1 MPLPARLPQGP
12 CFLVKVRTRKAAQVY
27 ATKKRT
33 STDGVRS
40 LARSLPPDESPEY
53 DLQGMIGL
61 LSIVAIGFFLGMRH
75 ATDPDHVI
83 AVTTIVSQQR
93 SAGRA
98 AWIGIVWGL
107 GHTVTIFL
115 VGSAIILFNLVIPVR
130 LGLAMELS
138 VGFMLVLL
146 GGWNLF
152 SFAQT
157 LPGAGSADG
166 QAQHTHPHPHQPFGQ
181 DSWLER
187 SLGSKSWYMLVRPL
201 IVGLVHGL
209 AGSAAVALLIL
220 ASIRN
225 ANWALV
231 YLLVFGV
238 GTIAGMMLITM
249 SIASA
254 FKFVGDRFQ
263 AFGRRLALVSGVVSV
278 AFGLVVAYQ
287 ICVVQ
292 GLFSSNPHW
301 MPH

>member
-1 MPLPARLPQGP
+1 
-12 CFLVKVRTRKAAQVY
+12 
-27 ATKKRT
+27 
-33 STDGVRS
+33 
-40 LARSLPPDESPEY
+40 
-53 DLQGMIGL
+53 MIGL